1 MLSPPP
7 IPHTKHG
14 CLVGREKVGASSPK
28 IFRTHK
34 SPSRKLDA
42 GIPPSF
48 LFFWKTMIS
57 QMVMDT
63 LKVEKIFSPKSYC
76 PMRPPWWLWN
86 NWRMPGV
93 SNTSFV
99 SWYGTPVLPV
109 NSNGCVLFA
118 LVVGRGIEVVA
129 PKFPKM
135 PTGKVKKWHTRILK
149 RASLEWIFCISH
161 LTGSFFTW
169 WTFSHLI
176 SLYFFP

>member
-1 MLSPPP
+1 MPIPLVFSVNWNTPRIDSFISHWLHKLVFEMLSPPP

-48 LFFWKTMIS
+48 LFFWKTVIS
-57 QMVMDT
+57 QMVMAT
-63 LKVEKIFSPKSYC
+63 LKMEKIFSPKSYC
-76 PMRPPWWLWN
+76 PMRAPWWLWN

-99 SWYGTPVLPV
+99 SWYRHTCFASKQQRVCSFCFGGGEGH
-109 NSNGCVLFA
+109 SSGCPEIPQKYPQV
-118 LVVGRGIEVVA
+118 R
-129 PKFPKM
+129 
-135 PTGKVKKWHTRILK
+135 
-149 RASLEWIFCISH
+149 
-161 LTGSFFTW
+161 
-169 WTFSHLI
+169 
-176 SLYFFP
+176 